1 MVEETNQ
8 SAEASAEQ
16 ENNAEI
22 KPEQA
27 VGLQINDLKVFAQV
41 IEITSSR
48 GAIRPNEM
56 NIVGAAYDRLV
67 TFLKANGAIDP
78 APQEETPAEAEA
90 DEEAEATAEAE
101 ETETKE

>member
-1 MVEETNQ
+1 MAEEINE

-16 ENNAEI
+16 ENNAQI
-22 KPEQA
+22 NPEQA
-27 VGLQINDLKVFAQV
+27 VGLQINDLKVFAQI

-56 NIVGAAYDRLV
+56 NIVGAAYDRLI
-67 TFLKANGAIDP
+67 TFLRANGAIDP
-78 APQEETPAEAEA
+78 APEEETP
-90 DEEAEATAEAE
+90 AEAE